1 MQQPPTDYMNWLC
14 QQEGLIALEE
24 AQLYAEEQWLRQKEH
39 EIEQKRGTAIALVLL
54 QTLARVRTQTPYER
68 QKNWLRWKYREL
80 ENKCVSL
87 QARKAWLQAQK
98 TMYGIP

>member
-1 MQQPPTDYMNWLC
+1 MQQPPTDYINWLC

-39 EIEQKRGTAIALVLL
+39 EIEQKRGAAIALVLL
-54 QTLARVRTQTPYER
+54 QTFARVRTRTPYER

-80 ENKCVSL
+80 ENKRVAL
-87 QARKAWLQAQK
+87 RARRTWLQAQK
-98 TMYGIP
+98 TMYGIL